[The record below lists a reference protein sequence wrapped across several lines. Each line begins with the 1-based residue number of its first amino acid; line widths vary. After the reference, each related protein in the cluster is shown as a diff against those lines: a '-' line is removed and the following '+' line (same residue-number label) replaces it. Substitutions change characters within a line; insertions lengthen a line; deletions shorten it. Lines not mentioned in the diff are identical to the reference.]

1 MYLLE
6 EECRRAHP
14 QISNPELILKKDRIE
29 GGWSKDVTFSKIT
42 SLAFAMSFLTMVVK
56 IFNPGF
62 ELRKAIIS
70 SGQ

>member
-6 EECRRAHP
+6 EKCRNAHP
-14 QISNPELILKKDRIE
+14 QISNTELILKEDRIG
-29 GGWSKDVTFSKIT
+29 GGWSKDVTFSKIA
-42 SLAFAMSFLTMVVK
+42 SLAFAISFLTTVIK

-70 SGQ
+70 SGR